1 MIDQRERQ
9 KHRVMSAPGSV
20 GGLTQGFVSMTIGPC
35 LRNET
40 AGKRHVYLKK
50 RFKDIFAN
58 RDVSEEIIKKVTST
72 FCAGTLSILYPN
84 IHVTNNLHR

>member
-9 KHRVMSAPGSV
+9 KHHVMRAPGSV

-35 LRNET
+35 LRNEP
-40 AGKRHVYLKK
+40 AGKRQVYLKE

-58 RDVSEEIIKKVTST
+58 RHGSEEVIKKVTST
-72 FCAGTLSILYPN
+72 FCAGTFSILWPKHSCYK
-84 IHVTNNLHR
+84 